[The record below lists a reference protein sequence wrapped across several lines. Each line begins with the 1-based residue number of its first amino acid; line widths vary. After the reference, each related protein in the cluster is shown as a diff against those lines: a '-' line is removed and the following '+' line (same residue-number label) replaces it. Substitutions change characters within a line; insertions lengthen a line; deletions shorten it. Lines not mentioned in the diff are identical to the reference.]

1 MAVLPDRWAPL
12 KPHPVQMAFGEPER
26 GVPRFEI
33 SHSGRRSGKT
43 ELAKR
48 KLIVR
53 AMEFSAFPDGRFF
66 ACAPVQRQA
75 TDIYWDDF
83 KAMIPAWC
91 ISKISESNKTIRLIT
106 GTTIGVAGM
115 DKPERIEGKPL
126 DGVLLDE
133 YADMKADVWSKHVR
147 PALSTPGRLGWAI
160 FIGVPESRNHFYELV
175 EAARHGLE
183 GWAVYHWPSAD
194 VLDPA
199 EIEAAKRDLDE
210 LTFRQEYGGE
220 FVSFEGRAYYAYDEK
235 LHAGAELEY
244 NPHEP
249 LDLCFDFNVE
259 PGVAIITQEQEYKGP
274 RKDVDPR
281 VTACLGEV
289 WLPVGSN
296 TLRVCAEIARDW
308 GGHKGQVRCFGDASG
323 GARKSSAI
331 AGSDWDLIR
340 QALGKVFGD
349 RLVVRAPLA
358 NPPERVRVN
367 ALNSRLL
374 SAEGKVKLLINQWCP
389 NLKRDLDQVS
399 TVPGSGG
406 KLDKSNPLLTHMT
419 DALGYK
425 VCELYPIY
433 DWTVK
438 RSALY

>member
-1 MAVLPDRWAPL
+1 MASSAERLYPL
-12 KPHPVQMAFGEPER
+12 KPCPAQ
-26 GVPRFEI
+26 VPYWRSTLRFII

-43 ELAKR
+43 EIAKR
-48 KLIVR
+48 KFIKR
-53 AMEFSAFPDGRFF
+53 AMRFHAWPDGRFF
-66 ACAPVQRQA
+66 ACAPVQNQA
-75 TDIYWDDF
+75 NRIYWEDF
-83 KAMIPAWC
+83 KDMIPRALQR
-91 ISKISESNKTIRLIT
+91 KVSESDKTITLVT

-115 DKPERIEGKPL
+115 DKPERLEGMPL
-126 DGVLLDE
+126 DGVLMDE
-133 YADMKADVWSKHVR
+133 YADMRADAWGKHVR
-147 PALSTPGRLGWAI
+147 PALSTPGRPGWAM
-160 FIGVPESRNHFYELV
+160 FIGVPEGRNHFYELISMANIAPQDWGV
-175 EAARHGLE
+175 F
-183 GWAVYHWPSAD
+183 HWPSWE

-259 PGVAIITQEQEYKGP
+259 PGVAIITQEQDYKGP
-274 RKDVDPR
+274 RKDVDQR

-358 NPPERVRVN
+358 NPPERVRIN